1 MNPQRPNTTQH
12 TQLSNN
18 EKIVNRTNLRR
29 RRNRRKKIIFRSV
42 LGLIFFCIGTIL
54 ALTLFFNVN
63 SIVISGDKVYS
74 DEEIIEVAE
83 VAEGDNLI
91 FLSKK
96 KINEKVTSGL
106 AYVGEVKIKRRLP
119 STLEIE
125 IIKTDGY
132 MAFMSGGY
140 YTLLDK
146 NGKVLEKSLET
157 VGENIILVN
166 LGDVESANIGETI
179 VLKNTKVFDKMNSL
193 VEECESLNF
202 TDITN
207 IDLSD
212 IHNIK
217 VVYQGRITLELGE
230 TQKDTLGSKLALG
243 QAAIAKQDEENDQYC
258 GTINLTVEGK
268 GYWSEDVLTTE
279 PETEESTTETQGEE
293 ETTVK
298 NSDKEE
304 TTKSE

>member
-1 MNPQRPNTTQH
+1 MKPQRTNTNQH

-29 RRNRRKKIIFRSV
+29 RRNRRKKIIVRSV
-42 LGLIFFCIGTIL
+42 LGFIFFCIGTIL

-74 DEEIIEVAE
+74 DEEIIEVAD

-106 AYVGEVKIKRRLP
+106 AYVGETKVKRRLP

-125 IIKTDGY
+125 IIKTNGY
-132 MAFMSGGY
+132 MAFPSDGC

-146 NGKVLEKSLET
+146 NGKVLEKGLET
-157 VGENIILVN
+157 VGENIIIVN
-166 LGDVESANIGETI
+166 LGEIESANIGEII
-179 VLKNTKVFDKMNSL
+179 VLKNDKVFDKMNSL
-193 VEECESLNF
+193 IEECENLNF

-230 TQKDTLGSKLALG
+230 TQKETMGSKLALG
-243 QAAIAKQDEENDQYC
+243 QAAIEKQDEENDQYR

-268 GYWSEDVLTTE
+268 GYWSEEVLTTE
-279 PETEESTTETQGEE
+279 PETEEVVTEKQESE
-293 ETTVK
+293 ETTEPETE
-298 NSDKEE
+298 DE
-304 TTKSE
+304 TTKNE